1 MKKFFLVLG
10 IVAFASSTV
19 LAQDTPKKPS
29 FAGFV
34 SNGFWDNWEVSFGL
48 GTGTAFS
55 NGGNIGPHSE
65 RFGFEGNFSLTKWLH
80 PVVGVR
86 GQLQGGYFNN
96 FHPTLGKMTWP
107 YMFVHADL
115 MINASNWIGGYR
127 EDRAYYAVPF
137 AGFGYLASNFTN
149 SSQVDNHSG
158 TRQEFAMTAGLLNKF
173 RISRAFDF
181 NLELKGLLTRS
192 ACCPAELDGSYLMA
206 FTATAGFTY
215 RFNQRNWQRGVP
227 GYTPEDIEA
236 FQEAVAA
243 GLAATAALE
252 SENADLA
259 DQLAEAEAARVAAEK
274 AAQTARAEAAAAKN
288 SAAQEAEAADTSVIL
303 FDYSMSTLTPQEQ
316 TRLKMVADKIKN
328 GPADAKYRIY
338 GYADQQTGTKAGNR
352 RVAEN
357 RAKRVYDFLVS
368 QGVKASQLTY
378 EGKGN
383 SPDPFEVQAAN
394 RAAVIE

>member
-96 FHPTLGKMTWP
+96 FHPTFGKMTWP

-243 GLAATAALE
+243 RPGRHGR
-252 SENADLA
+252 S
-259 DQLAEAEAARVAAEK
+259 
-274 AAQTARAEAAAAKN
+274 
-288 SAAQEAEAADTSVIL
+288 
-303 FDYSMSTLTPQEQ
+303 
-316 TRLKMVADKIKN
+316 
-328 GPADAKYRIY
+328 
-338 GYADQQTGTKAGNR
+338 
-352 RVAEN
+352 
-357 RAKRVYDFLVS
+357 
-368 QGVKASQLTY
+368 
-378 EGKGN
+378 
-383 SPDPFEVQAAN
+383 
-394 RAAVIE
+394 

>member
-10 IVAFASSTV
+10 IAAFATTTV

-55 NGGNIGPHSE
+55 NGGNIGPRSE
-65 RFGFEGNFSLTKWLH
+65 RFGFEGNVSLTKWLH

-107 YMFVHADL
+107 YMFLHADV

-149 SSQVDNHSG
+149 SSQEDNLSG

-243 GLAATAALE
+243 GLAAT
-252 SENADLA
+252 
-259 DQLAEAEAARVAAEK
+259 
-274 AAQTARAEAAAAKN
+274 
-288 SAAQEAEAADTSVIL
+288 AAQEAEAADTSVIL